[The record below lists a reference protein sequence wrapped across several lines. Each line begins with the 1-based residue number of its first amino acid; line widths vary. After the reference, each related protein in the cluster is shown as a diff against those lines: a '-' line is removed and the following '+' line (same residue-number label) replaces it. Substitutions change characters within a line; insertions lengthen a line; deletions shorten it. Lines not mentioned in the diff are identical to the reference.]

1 MDPVRPAVTRHF
13 RRGLDRI
20 FVCQSPAEFR
30 GPIPALATSALGL
43 GDRGP
48 KRHQRRIPIPVR
60 SSSAPSQ
67 CATSARS
74 ALVDGDFLWV
84 DALLWPALGAD
95 RHDYGDDRGMDL
107 GEKYGG
113 NAGCRL
119 GFRHPHAAGR
129 RDLLFP
135 RDVDEKLAHK
145 RVGFAFLTDGRGR
158 PVSRQDG
165 YVVPQREQLP
175 LNSLKQLWP
184 VTAGQ
189 VPTTNAADKENITSD
204 QKLFGT
210 RKEAKATGAMT
221 RDLEHLKFHSQK
233 IALARF
239 LDKKIGR
246 NWFDF
251 KAEAEVPEEIRVR
264 NHRRGIRV
272 TTDWAV
278 KFSLNVRNIANVI
291 DVPVSEEQQFQI
303 DFAIFQPRAT
313 AVGRVK

>member
-1 MDPVRPAVTRHF
+1 MRLVNGGLLRAGTLFWPAVRMAG
-13 RRGLDRI
+13 RG
-20 FVCQSPAEFR
+20 
-30 GPIPALATSALGL
+30 
-43 GDRGP
+43 
-48 KRHQRRIPIPVR
+48 
-60 SSSAPSQ
+60 
-67 CATSARS
+67 
-74 ALVDGDFLWV
+74 
-84 DALLWPALGAD
+84 
-95 RHDYGDDRGMDL
+95 YGDNCRIYL
-107 GEKYGG
+107 GEEYGG
-113 NAGCRL
+113 NTRCGL

-189 VPTTNAADKENITSD
+189 VPTTHAAGKENITSD

-239 LDKKIGR
+239 LDKKIGLNR
-246 NWFDF
+246 FDF
-251 KAEAEVPEEIRVR
+251 KAEAEVPKKIRVR

-278 KFSLNVRNIANVI
+278 KFSLNFRNIANVI

-303 DFAIFQPRAT
+303 DFAIFQPSA
-313 AVGRVK
+313 